1 MELERAA
8 SIKAR
13 NYKLEVDHNQKFLA
27 RIQQLQE
34 FEATAEEKV
43 QEQLE
48 RHRLCKQSL
57 DATIQQLGNGRTAWL
72 QPGR

>member
-43 QEQLE
+43 RE

-57 DATIQQLGNGRTAWL
+57 DATIQQLRNGRTTWL